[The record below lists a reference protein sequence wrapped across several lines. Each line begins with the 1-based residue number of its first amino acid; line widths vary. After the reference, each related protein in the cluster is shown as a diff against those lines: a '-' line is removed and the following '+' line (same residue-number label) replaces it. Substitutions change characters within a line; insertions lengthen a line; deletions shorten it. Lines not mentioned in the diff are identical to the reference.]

1 MARTKSSSHPG
12 VGAQDVLIEEEQ
24 GVERLV
30 LGGCSDL
37 TPRGQIGEEFVDL
50 RAAHLAR
57 VAFAVEQD
65 ESPDP
70 IQVGLLGAIGQV
82 MEPEHLAAL
91 VEEACV
97 GIWPEAIEPA
107 ARPAGIPRIGT
118 AGRPRRP
125 PGRVVAR
132 RRSPDDSMG
141 RAWAMRRRV
150 KGLALPIACVIQR
163 GVEGV
168 VHKRFNP

>member
-1 MARTKSSSHPG
+1 
-12 VGAQDVLIEEEQ
+12 
-24 GVERLV
+24 
-30 LGGCSDL
+30 
-37 TPRGQIGEEFVDL
+37 
-50 RAAHLAR
+50 
-57 VAFAVEQD
+57 
-65 ESPDP
+65 
-70 IQVGLLGAIGQV
+70 

-107 ARPAGIPRIGT
+107 ARPAGIPRIET
-118 AGRPRRP
+118 AGRCRWPS
-125 PGRVVAR
+125 GRVDAGW
-132 RRSPDDSMG
+132 RSVDRFGG
-141 RAWAMRRRV
+141 RAWAMRRGV